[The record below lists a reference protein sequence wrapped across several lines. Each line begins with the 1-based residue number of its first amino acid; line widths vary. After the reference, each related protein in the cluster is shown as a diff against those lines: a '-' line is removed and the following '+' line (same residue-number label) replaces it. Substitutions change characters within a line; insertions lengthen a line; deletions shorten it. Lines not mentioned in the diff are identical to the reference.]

1 MLFIKSGEMILKE
14 KEKDIEKVLRE
25 IVKRGNNAE
34 VRQDKNGRMVVYEIE
49 KKKRYIDGV

>member
-1 MLFIKSGEMILKE
+1 MTDLQPKP

-25 IVKRGNNAE
+25 IINRGNSAE
-34 VRQDKNGRMVVYEIE
+34 VRKEKDGRIAIFEIE